1 MQILTQIV
9 GGGALQ
15 RRDGG
20 RQRHVESG
28 QHERQRL
35 THVPDDQLKLQKPA
49 EHTAQNQPYDVGR
62 GFDVPAARVTCATWL
77 ESG

>member
-1 MQILTQIV
+1 
-9 GGGALQ
+9 
-15 RRDGG
+15 
-20 RQRHVESG
+20 
-28 QHERQRL
+28 
-35 THVPDDQLKLQKPA
+35 VPDDQLKLQKPA